1 MRHVSAFQSLRPGMF
16 LEGGE
21 QTTIKKTYTKILDK
35 VIEDTEAL
43 GVFTVLDV
51 DQGANFG
58 SLHKR

>member
-1 MRHVSAFQSLRPGMF
+1 MF